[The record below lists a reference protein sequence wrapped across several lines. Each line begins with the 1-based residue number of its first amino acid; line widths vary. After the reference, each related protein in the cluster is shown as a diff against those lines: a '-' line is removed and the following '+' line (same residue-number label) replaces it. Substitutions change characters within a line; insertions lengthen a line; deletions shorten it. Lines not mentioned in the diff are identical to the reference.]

1 MAVGFLWVML
11 QLWWLLWFIWQQR
24 RTKNMSPG
32 SMPYVSLKV
41 NIYNMGVS
49 VHFIFF
55 SAGNQVDFWPTKGNT
70 TEPASYLIPITCNLI
85 LCCLHHYRKERSKCC
100 ISVSVVIGS
109 VSWPCSLRVSA
120 PVKLTPS
127 SSVSWMARRPNADR
141 SGRPE
146 SKPNSTS
153 PFVSSE
159 RWNRVLCAREHCQ
172 RNIIR

>member
-85 LCCLHHYRKERSKCC
+85 LCCLHHYRKVKDQSA
-100 ISVSVVIGS
+100 VSRYQS
-109 VSWPCSLRVSA
+109 FSA
-120 PVKLTPS
+120 AFLDLVLWECLHLWNSRHLHLLAEWLAVPTQIDQ
-127 SSVSWMARRPNADR
+127 AD
-141 SGRPE
+141 P
-146 SKPNSTS
+146 KANPTQQ
-153 PFVSSE
+153 VH
-159 RWNRVLCAREHCQ
+159 L
-172 RNIIR
+172 

>member
-1 MAVGFLWVML
+1 MAVGCLWVML
-11 QLWWLLWFIWQQR
+11 QLWWLLRFIWQHR

-55 SAGNQVDFWPTKGNT
+55 SAGNQVDFWPTKGNK

-100 ISVSVVIGS
+100 ISVSAVLGS
-109 VSWPCSLRVSA
+109 VFLTLLFVKGMRASA

-127 SSVSWMARRPNADR
+127 SSVSWMARLPNADR
-141 SGRPE
+141 PGRPK
-146 SKPNSTS
+146 SKPNSY
-153 PFVSSE
+153 
-159 RWNRVLCAREHCQ
+159 
-172 RNIIR
+172 